1 MKKKQEVLIVDELK
15 KKDLQQAAGGLNTDD
30 PHCPKCQSREL
41 TLVGPADIGTPPT
54 YRCKACGYE
63 WMLAL

>member
-1 MKKKQEVLIVDELK
+1 MDKLDKKELQK
-15 KKDLQQAAGGLNTDD
+15 AAGGLNADD
-30 PHCPKCQSREL
+30 PHCPKFQSREL
-41 TLVGPADIGTPPT
+41 ELVGPVDIGTLPT

>member
-1 MKKKQEVLIVDELK
+1 MDELNQK
-15 KKDLQQAAGGLNTDD
+15 ELQKAAGGLNADE
-30 PHCPKCQSREL
+30 PHCPKCGSSDL
-41 TLVGPADIGTPPT
+41 TLIGPVDIGTPPT